1 MLNDMVSILI
11 ARRSRMSDSTLRIKE
26 KLLEEF
32 HRVINY
38 SICKIHQ
45 ANLHSDSENSLEI
58 DKSLKYLEKI
68 RRHLTF
74 ILINKDLYK

>member
-1 MLNDMVSILI
+1 
-11 ARRSRMSDSTLRIKE
+11 MSDSTLRIKE

-32 HRVINY
+32 HRVLNY
-38 SICKIHQ
+38 SICKIHL
-45 ANLHSDSENSLEI
+45 ANLSNSDSENTVEI
-58 DKSLKYLEKI
+58 DKSLKYLERI